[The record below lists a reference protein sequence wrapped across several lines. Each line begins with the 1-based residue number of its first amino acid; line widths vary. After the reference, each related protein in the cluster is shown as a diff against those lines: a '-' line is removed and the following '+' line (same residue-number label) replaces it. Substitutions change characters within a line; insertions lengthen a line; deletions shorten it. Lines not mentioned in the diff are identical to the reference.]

1 MIILH
6 TSVINGEIIK
16 RWMWEEENMI
26 VDVFLFRENIE
37 LNKTRLQ
44 KGEVINIKW
53 VEKEEIKNM
62 FKRNEMVEPLKYVC
76 ELIEDGI
83 I

>member
-1 MIILH
+1 
-6 TSVINGEIIK
+6 
-16 RWMWEEENMI
+16 MWEEENMI

-44 KGEVINIKW
+44 EGEVINIKW

-62 FKRNEMVEPLKYVC
+62 FKRNEMVEPLKYVY